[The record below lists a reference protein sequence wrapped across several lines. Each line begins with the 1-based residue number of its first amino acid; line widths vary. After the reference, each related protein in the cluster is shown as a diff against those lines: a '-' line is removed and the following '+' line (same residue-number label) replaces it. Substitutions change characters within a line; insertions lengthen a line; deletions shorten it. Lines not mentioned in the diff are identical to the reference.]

1 MVAPLYQSIGAV
13 TGARVI
19 IDSSKRPPDAA
30 LLRLVPGLDV
40 YVVHLVRDPRA
51 VAYSWRRTR
60 GQPDP
65 NGPVRLARHG
75 TIHSTS
81 RWVYRNAAAEAVMR
95 AVPSDRV
102 LRLRYES
109 FVACPAQTV
118 RSIMRFVGEDGPG
131 PTFSDER
138 TIELGI
144 NHTVSGNPSRFR
156 PVPFESRTT
165 GNGES
170 ANDDDTASWPRPSRS
185 LSSRDMDTRCGRTLP
200 VNDVPETGV
209 TPKEDAAGIVGIAR
223 GGGLNVLG
231 SAFNQLLR
239 FAITYVLARVLGRSQ
254 AGLYFQAYAIL
265 SLLGILA
272 SFGFTQS
279 LTRFVALYR
288 AEEDGAAVR
297 GVVRLAL
304 LIAAGTAALLGAA
317 LFAGSPYIARE
328 IFHEPRLILLLRSSR
343 SPSPRPSS
351 RIAHSQPPKGSR
363 RCAHTRGSTS
373 SSSRR

>member
-1 MVAPLYQSIGAV
+1 MTREITAGDATRPLELTASSKEAPTRQKVLFIMGMTRSGSTVVDNVLGEVDGFFSGGEIRLIWKRGVLEHRGCGCGQALLECTVWREVLRRAYGYADRRPIDSQAAVALRTQRSALRIKHTWGLLRRHPSVPPREQLLRAYLAMVAPLYQSIGTV

-65 NGPVRLARHG
+65 NGPVRLATNG

-156 PVPFESRTT
+156 T
-165 GNGES
+165 GSVRIADDGEWRERQRRRHRVV
-170 ANDDDTASWPRPSRS
+170 ATAVA
-185 LSSRDMDTRCGRTLP
+185 LP
-200 VNDVPETGV
+200 
-209 TPKEDAAGIVGIAR
+209 
-223 GGGLNVLG
+223 L
-231 SAFNQLLR
+231 
-239 FAITYVLARVLGRSQ
+239 LARYG
-254 AGLYFQAYAIL
+254 YA
-265 SLLGILA
+265 
-272 SFGFTQS
+272 
-279 LTRFVALYR
+279 
-288 AEEDGAAVR
+288 
-297 GVVRLAL
+297 
-304 LIAAGTAALLGAA
+304 
-317 LFAGSPYIARE
+317 
-328 IFHEPRLILLLRSSR
+328 LR
-343 SPSPRPSS
+343 PDAP
-351 RIAHSQPPKGSR
+351 GE
-363 RCAHTRGSTS
+363 
-373 SSSRR
+373 